1 MVEIFIG
8 ILFVFACVNLRSP
21 RPISS
26 IELKTP
32 KDEQHPVSSTPLK
45 RRHSHEEKSVCLS
58 DHHIQEIKISKRR
71 RSLDRKLFQNLP
83 IIHFIDIIR
92 HRVFVKL
99 EEIMYSPLPTSMYGS
114 ML

>member
-26 IELKTP
+26 IGLKTP

-99 EEIMYSPLPTSMYGS
+99 E
-114 ML
+114 

>member
-71 RSLDRKLFQNLP
+71 RSLDRKLFPNLP
-83 IIHFIDIIR
+83 IFHFIEMIR
-92 HRVFVKL
+92 HREFM
-99 EEIMYSPLPTSMYGS
+99 EIEKKIM
-114 ML
+114 